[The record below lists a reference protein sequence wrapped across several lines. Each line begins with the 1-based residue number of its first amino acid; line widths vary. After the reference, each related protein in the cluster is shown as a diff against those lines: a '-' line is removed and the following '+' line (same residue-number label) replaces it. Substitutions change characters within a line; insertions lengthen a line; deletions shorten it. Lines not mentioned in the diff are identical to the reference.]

1 MDIFG
6 RTVNPWDPQCAFSQ
20 FFFFY
25 VAHIRPVKWCQLYST
40 SKLGGGSVG
49 RQGGGGEGG
58 QGGGGGQGGEGAGC
72 PGDLDQCMEACPSQ
86 IKVFQAC
93 VASCAT
99 RCH

>member
-1 MDIFG
+1 MLGIHFHSIFKLFI
-6 RTVNPWDPQCAFSQ
+6 PDL
-20 FFFFY
+20 
-25 VAHIRPVKWCQLYST
+25 VKWCQLYST
-40 SKLGGGSVG
+40 SKLGGGSAG
-49 RQGGGGEGG
+49 RQGVGVGGEGG
-58 QGGGGGQGGEGAGC
+58 GGAGC

>member
-1 MDIFG
+1 MPYIPDL
-6 RTVNPWDPQCAFSQ
+6 
-20 FFFFY
+20 
-25 VAHIRPVKWCQLYST
+25 VKWCQLYST
-40 SKLGGGSVG
+40 SKSGGGSAG
-49 RQGGGGEGG
+49 RQGVGGEGGGGE
-58 QGGGGGQGGEGAGC
+58 GGQGGEGAGC